1 MAVIAFSRSIGPVAL
16 DCIIRET
23 PSSEL
28 DITEIPIESGAK
40 VTDHA
45 VVLPKRI
52 TLDVASGNAAA
63 TYSALVALQESRV
76 PFTLVSGL
84 TVLPNM
90 LVKRIDAERDAEYS
104 QILKA
109 TVDLQEA
116 IIVSTAYAADPGGD
130 STGQRGK
137 AGGQK
142 STRAAPTSS
151 SRSTPG
157 ATADRAAG
165 TTQRGDAGV
174 RTVSPNRS
182 MAASILGYGS
192 APTATPN
199 GPQ

>member
-1 MAVIAFSRSIGPVAL
+1 MSVIAFSRSIGPVVI
-16 DCIIRET
+16 DCILRET
-23 PSSEL
+23 PTSEL

-40 VTDHA
+40 ITDHA

-52 TLDVASGNAAA
+52 TLEVASGNATA
-63 TYSALVALQESRV
+63 TYGALVALQESRV
-76 PFTLVSGL
+76 PFTIVSGL

-90 LVKRIDAERDAEYS
+90 LIKRIDAERDADYS
-104 QILKA
+104 HVLKA

-151 SRSTPG
+151 SRSPAGATGNRASG
-157 ATADRAAG
+157 ATADRAAS

-174 RTVSPNRS
+174 RTTTPNRS
-182 MAASILGYGS
+182 MAASILGI
-192 APTATPN
+192 
-199 GPQ
+199 